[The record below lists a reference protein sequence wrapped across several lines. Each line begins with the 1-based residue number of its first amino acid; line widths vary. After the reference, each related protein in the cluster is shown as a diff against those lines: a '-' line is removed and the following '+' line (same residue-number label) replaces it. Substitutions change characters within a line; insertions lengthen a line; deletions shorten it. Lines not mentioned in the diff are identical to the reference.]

1 MQIYCKLDKRKIKSR
16 RLKITRAVIVVLF
29 EGINDETLNS
39 DKKYAN
45 FNNPFLEKLQL
56 DRLPQKRG
64 EAHILQNM
72 PDFEELFNLKKQPDE
87 EYIKNLISKKIT
99 PNTNISQKEV
109 NTYKMANDNSNKI
122 SYKINPN
129 TSLKEMQKLHYKTNL
144 KNYQQKILSKIK
156 SKLKEK
162 KLAFKN
168 KLNNHNTPFKKI
180 VKTKGFEDS
189 DLQKNRDFGINKP
202 KVKSSTLKKKI
213 SKEKHPRDFSINPK
227 NDKKIENRKNN
238 KPTLNINDNKSGKVK
253 KAKNS
258 SGLFDSLHKETDTRL
273 KSPNKNNFMNNHNQ
287 NEEEII
293 ENNINYKIS
302 QDNEQIE
309 KLKQN
314 DKSLFSSSFIKID
327 ELTYMN
333 GQEQSDSFDN
343 QNYDFFNSKNIA
355 NNNQANINQ
364 GPAYQYNPDYPLS
377 EYYSYSGSGTSPPC
391 EEKHTFIVY
400 GNPVY
405 ARLSQIIVNKFY
417 Y

>member
-168 KLNNHNTPFKKI
+168 KLNNHNTTFKKI
-180 VKTKGFEDS
+180 EKTKGFEDS

-202 KVKSSTLKKKI
+202 KVKSSTLKKKFQ
-213 SKEKHPRDFSINPK
+213 KK
-227 NDKKIENRKNN
+227 NTQEILVLIQRMTRK
-238 KPTLNINDNKSGKVK
+238 
-253 KAKNS
+253 
-258 SGLFDSLHKETDTRL
+258 
-273 KSPNKNNFMNNHNQ
+273 
-287 NEEEII
+287 
-293 ENNINYKIS
+293 
-302 QDNEQIE
+302 
-309 KLKQN
+309 
-314 DKSLFSSSFIKID
+314 
-327 ELTYMN
+327 
-333 GQEQSDSFDN
+333 
-343 QNYDFFNSKNIA
+343 
-355 NNNQANINQ
+355 
-364 GPAYQYNPDYPLS
+364 
-377 EYYSYSGSGTSPPC
+377 
-391 EEKHTFIVY
+391 
-400 GNPVY
+400 
-405 ARLSQIIVNKFY
+405 
-417 Y
+417 